1 MATKGENSLGRL
13 NEVLFE
19 ELERLGAMDVEQ
31 EDLLRIEMARA
42 KAIQGVAREINES
55 AKTVMDA
62 ARMRVEYAGAKAAQ
76 PPKLLEG

>member
-1 MATKGENSLGRL
+1 MAQGENSLGRL

-62 ARMRVEYAGAKAAQ
+62 ARMRAEYAGAKGMR